1 MNQII
6 TLTLAPAVDVEYHSA
21 GSQPGLNRT
30 YSHTVTAGG
39 KGINVSR
46 AILRLSDENE
56 TPLPLKTVFPCAG
69 ETGTLLRNLLENE
82 GMDTNGAV
90 ETSGSTRVNTSLIPD
105 HGREIEIN
113 APGAPLTEDEL
124 AEIEERVLDN
134 LLPGDV
140 VCICGSVPAG
150 VAKSYPAHL
159 AKKVR
164 RRGGIAVLDCDG
176 EALIEAAKM
185 DEDDAADLIKPN
197 SAELSGLL
205 SSLRPEFACFAKDG
219 VRSEN
224 ELRAACKALPFG
236 SVIMTMAGDGSMYCS
251 GGEVF
256 TQGTT
261 SVKVA
266 RLKGAGDTF
275 LGAYVYYRYIAEVSA
290 RDAMAKAS
298 AEAARYV
305 AGN

>member
-150 VAKSYPAHL
+150 VEKSYPAHL

-185 DEDDAADLIKPN
+185 DEDDAAGSDK
-197 SAELSGLL
+197 AELSGAKRTSLIPKTGVCVLCEGRSAFRKRASCGVQGVAVRLRDNDDGGRRLDVLL
-205 SSLRPEFACFAKDG
+205 RRRGLHAGYYFRESSKAEGRGRHVPRG
-219 VRSEN
+219 V
-224 ELRAACKALPFG
+224 CVLPLH
-236 SVIMTMAGDGSMYCS
+236 S
-251 GGEVF
+251 GG
-256 TQGTT
+256 Q
-261 SVKVA
+261 
-266 RLKGAGDTF
+266 RAG
-275 LGAYVYYRYIAEVSA
+275 RY
-290 RDAMAKAS
+290 
-298 AEAARYV
+298 
-305 AGN
+305 G

>member
-30 YSHTVTAGG
+30 YSHTATAGG

-205 SSLRPEFACFAKDG
+205 
-219 VRSEN
+219 
-224 ELRAACKALPFG
+224 
-236 SVIMTMAGDGSMYCS
+236 
-251 GGEVF
+251 
-256 TQGTT
+256 
-261 SVKVA
+261 
-266 RLKGAGDTF
+266 
-275 LGAYVYYRYIAEVSA
+275 
-290 RDAMAKAS
+290 
-298 AEAARYV
+298 
-305 AGN
+305 